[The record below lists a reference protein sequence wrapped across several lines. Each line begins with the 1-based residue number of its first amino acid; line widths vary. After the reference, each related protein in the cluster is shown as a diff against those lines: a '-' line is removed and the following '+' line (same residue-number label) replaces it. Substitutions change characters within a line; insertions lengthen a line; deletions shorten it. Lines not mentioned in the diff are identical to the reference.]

1 MRRVLFLVRNVFF
14 QIQLD
19 HSVPMLVKNALNTWS
34 AKTYYI
40 NHLTRKNCMS
50 VNNGS
55 SIGQLTD

>member
-1 MRRVLFLVRNVFF
+1 MFFF